1 MGEGR
6 YSVSRGVYGRV
17 TGRLRGPEGG
27 LGREGAALRLQ
38 VCRVIVLT
46 PAQSDE
52 QTIAVRNGNA
62 CLTVASL
69 PALRTASSTELF
81 VPRTTTP

>member
-1 MGEGR
+1 MGDSGVERARKVFRAAEDVLRWRHPSDAAPYDR
-6 YSVSRGVYGRV
+6 Y
-17 TGRLRGPEGG
+17 GPRHAG
-27 LGREGAALRLQ
+27 LTA
-38 VCRVIVLT
+38 
-46 PAQSDE
+46 AQSDE

-69 PALRTASSTELF
+69 PALRTASSTALF